1 MQEWGETRQDSAGN
15 NFGTLGSGM
24 NAVLLDGARDVDQ
37 IFIDHGNEGDVVLCR
52 EIAKDLVERLNVV
65 GAIIGRKSD
74 AGEEHLDVRGFEGGK
89 DDVEILEGLF
99 RGEATKAIIASEF
112 DDDKGRMALG
122 DCVYAGGCVFGGGT
136 AGTTVLDLVF
146 VATLVEVALE
156 CVRKGLARLESVS
169 GGDAVAV
176 ANDGGTFGGGQRK

>member
-1 MQEWGETRQDSAGN
+1 
-15 NFGTLGSGM
+15 
-24 NAVLLDGARDVDQ
+24 
-37 IFIDHGNEGDVVLCR
+37 
-52 EIAKDLVERLNVV
+52 
-65 GAIIGRKSD
+65 
-74 AGEEHLDVRGFEGGK
+74 
-89 DDVEILEGLF
+89 
-99 RGEATKAIIASEF
+99 
-112 DDDKGRMALG
+112 MALG